1 MLLFY
6 ELNITS
12 QAGRDNKSEYIKDLI
27 NLYEIIQWPITI
39 KNNDVI
45 EKFHHINRSC
55 PFDNNI
61 SDFVNIYYV
70 SFFSETME
78 KFCDIGVN
86 HFVEI
91 TFMEFKNLELIT
103 PTLIIE
109 NATIRTIV
117 DRHFK
122 IDNNLLNS
130 NYYNYQ
136 LDKFIISIANKG
148 LYDFTFI
155 DYNYSLENIKTKLFD
170 YQKNNI
176 NWMLENEINQ
186 KSYYL
191 TDDKLIY
198 IDNGIIYNYK
208 KNNFVQNIKTDI
220 SYVKI
225 RGGVVCDEPGIGK
238 TLQFLTLTDL
248 IPKKTLIVVPN
259 NLKKHWLSE
268 IDKHFLKKPIVSIY
282 SFDEFE
288 SIPIDIGYERI
299 IVDEIHEIYGNRK
312 LKEKLYS
319 TKIPF
324 KWGISGTPFINEDSL
339 FEIIKFLTE
348 MPYSYSAMSKFKYYQ
363 DIYKTF
369 FKRNTRESV
378 KYELVL
384 PPININNVVLEFS
397 DEENQIYQAE
407 IMSRDSCD
415 IEILR
420 KMCCDVNSL
429 LKKDGDY
436 VSIDN
441 LHDSFLSYF
450 ENKYNLEKD
459 SEISIFKQTLNIY
472 KLFKF
477 QEKDTDID
485 VNNIIN
491 NNYEDCKKLIIEVNI
506 EHFKENPTTKELYY
520 NFNHYRKLFCDQV
533 NKTTDRLRS
542 YNYYKDVTER
552 LQQHFVK
559 ESEECV
565 ICLCSLDNKK
575 ITLLH
580 CGHFYCYPCFQIYG
594 NDRCAIC
601 RNQIDKSK
609 IITLTNKPQDK
620 NNYGTKLKE
629 IIKICQSI
637 DEKIIIY
644 TEFKENIQILVEV
657 LNKEG
662 IKFITFKNFDDIATF
677 REGTHKI
684 FIISSINN
692 ASGMDLSFVRNMILF
707 EPLRGEYS
715 YRRDIEKQLIG
726 RINRIN
732 QTCPMNIYKLII
744 NGTIEEKLIVT

>member
-6 ELNITS
+6 DLNIIPND
-12 QAGRDNKSEYIKDLI
+12 RRIDKSDYIKEL
-27 NLYEIIQWPITI
+27 LCLSEIVNWPITL
-39 KNNDVI
+39 KNEKVI
-45 EKFHHINRSC
+45 QKYSEIGRCC
-55 PFDNNI
+55 PYDSSI
-61 SDFVNIYYV
+61 LDLVNIYYV
-70 SFFSETME
+70 SFNSETLE
-78 KFCDIGVN
+78 KFVNIDVN

-103 PTLIIE
+103 PNVIIE
-109 NATIRTIV
+109 NPTIRTIV

-136 LDKFIISIANKG
+136 LDKFILSIANKG
-148 LYDFTFI
+148 LYDFTLI
-155 DYNYSLENIKTKLFD
+155 DYNYSLQNIKTKLFD

-176 NWMLENEINQ
+176 NWMLDIESNPA
-186 KSYYL
+186 SYHI
-191 TDDKLIY
+191 TDNKLIY
-198 IDNGIIYNYK
+198 IDNGIIYNYQ
-208 KNNFVQNIKTDI
+208 KNNFIKDINTDI
-220 SYVKI
+220 PCVGI
-225 RGGVVCDEPGIGK
+225 RGGIVCDEPGIGK
-238 TLQFLTLTDL
+238 TLQFLTLSDL
-248 IPKKTLIVVPN
+248 IPRKTLIVVPN
-259 NLKKHWLSE
+259 NLKKHWISE
-268 IDKHFLKKPIVSIY
+268 IDKHFYKKINVSIY

-288 SIPIDIGYERI
+288 SLPIDMGYERI

-312 LKEKLYS
+312 LKEKLYN
-319 TKIPF
+319 TKIQY

-348 MPYSYSAMSKFKYYQ
+348 MPFSYSSMSKFKYYQ

-397 DEENQIYQAE
+397 DEESQIYQAE
-407 IMSRDSCD
+407 MMSRDSCD

-450 ENKYNLEKD
+450 ENKYISEKEEEL
-459 SEISIFKQTLNIY
+459 SLFRKTLNIY
-472 KLFKF
+472 KLFKI
-477 QEKDTDID
+477 DTSELNEDI
-485 VNNIIN
+485 IIKT
-491 NNYEDCKKLIIEVNI
+491 NYENFKKTLIELSVEN
-506 EHFKENPTTKELYY
+506 FKDNPSTKELYY
-520 NFNHYRKLFCDQV
+520 NFNHYKKLLCEQV
-533 NKTTDRLRS
+533 NKTIDRLRS
-542 YNYYKDVTER
+542 FNYYKDVTER

-677 REGTHKI
+677 REGTPKV

-732 QTCPMNIYKLII
+732 QTNPMNIYKLII
-744 NGTIEEKLIVT
+744 NGTIEEKLVVT